1 MPFYSLFNKKGPSP
15 RRICGCLKIIRGKP
29 SFLKTNLLEVFGIGL
44 FISFLRLPVVF
55 SDIWNREQTLSA
67 NLLLARD
74 KESAAKLVMV
84 V

>member
-1 MPFYSLFNKKGPSP
+1 MVLHLFFVKEDL
-15 RRICGCLKIIRGKP
+15 RD
-29 SFLKTNLLEVFGIGL
+29 VFGIGL
-44 FISFLRLPVVF
+44 FISLLRLPVVF
-55 SDIWNREQTLSA
+55 SDIWNPEQTLCA

>member
-1 MPFYSLFNKKGPSP
+1 MKI
-15 RRICGCLKIIRGKP
+15 ICGYP
-29 SFLKTNLLEVFGIGL
+29 SFLKTYLLDVFGIGL

-55 SDIWNREQTLSA
+55 SDIWNPEQTLCA

>member
-1 MPFYSLFNKKGPSP
+1 M
-15 RRICGCLKIIRGKP
+15 KIIHGTP
-29 SFLKTNLLEVFGIGL
+29 SFFVETNLRDVFRIGL

-55 SDIWNREQTLSA
+55 SDIWNPEQTLCA

>member
-1 MPFYSLFNKKGPSP
+1 M
-15 RRICGCLKIIRGKP
+15 KIIRGNP
-29 SFLKTNLLEVFGIGL
+29 SFKKTNLLDVFGIGL

-55 SDIWNREQTLSA
+55 SDIWNPEQTLCA

>member
-1 MPFYSLFNKKGPSP
+1 M
-15 RRICGCLKIIRGKP
+15 KIIRGNP
-29 SFLKTNLLEVFGIGL
+29 SFLKTYLLIDVFGIGL

-55 SDIWNREQTLSA
+55 SDIWNPEQTLCA